1 MDANGNSVGST
12 PSRPRSPAC
21 RWSRADSLPA
31 RLTTRSTNGPGS
43 APSRRR
49 PSQPRAPGTTRLSGP
64 APVVGGAAASASRA
78 TGSSARGARARR
90 CARSPRP
97 WSAGEARDGCRAAP
111 GSRRWGR
118 NAAWIPVDEDLQ
130 RWIERDPGPCA
141 STRDRVVPGAPLR
154 GHREGSP
161 DCALGAS
168 AAPLGGE
175 PKPGRNGRHPSD
187 LASQSHPIRGPG
199 VHRDGA
205 PGLERN
211 VAFAHPP
218 DDAPATPGLG
228 RAAAARLRRRRS
240 RVPAVRRTDARAR
253 GDSPTR
259 GHAGDPHVPRTP
271 RARSAP
277 PSRPDRQRLRRGTRP
292 SLRRRGGVRRVNR
305 GWVPRHRAGA
315 DLHAPQLPARLSTG
329 AAPVC
334 ARARPPGAQLETPAT
349 MGDDASR
356 GPRSRR
362 AVGPKYRCPVFSKI
376 EMSGF
381 SG

>member
-154 GHREGSP
+154 G
-161 DCALGAS
+161 
-168 AAPLGGE
+168 
-175 PKPGRNGRHPSD
+175 
-187 LASQSHPIRGPG
+187 
-199 VHRDGA
+199 
-205 PGLERN
+205 
-211 VAFAHPP
+211 
-218 DDAPATPGLG
+218 TG
-228 RAAAARLRRRRS
+228 RARLIALSGPPQRRLAASRS
-240 RVPAVRRTDARAR
+240 RVEMGGILPISLPSRTRSADPAFTATGLQVSSETSP
-253 GDSPTR
+253 SPTR
-259 GHAGDPHVPRTP
+259 PTTRPRCLAWAELLRRVFAVDVLACPRCGGRMRVLAAIHPPEATRSSRASHSP
-271 RARSAP
+271 RA
-277 PSRPDRQRLRRGTRP
+277 LRP
-292 SLRRRGGVRRVNR
+292 SE
-305 GWVPRHRAGA
+305 
-315 DLHAPQLPARLSTG
+315 
-329 AAPVC
+329 
-334 ARARPPGAQLETPAT
+334 PPGSTTPPKKHPT
-349 MGDDASR
+349 LPSASR
-356 GPRSRR
+356 RSSASEPGMGATPPRGR
-362 AVGPKYRCPVFSKI
+362 
-376 EMSGF
+376 
-381 SG
+381 